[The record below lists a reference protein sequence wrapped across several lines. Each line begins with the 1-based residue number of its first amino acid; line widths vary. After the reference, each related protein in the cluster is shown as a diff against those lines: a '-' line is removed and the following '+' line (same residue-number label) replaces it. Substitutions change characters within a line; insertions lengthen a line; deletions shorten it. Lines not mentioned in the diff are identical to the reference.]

1 MEPAEKRLTAGT
13 RRSVQ
18 VANVPALVAEM
29 ALFISPWS
37 LQKHWRVIECG
48 IFGVVF

>member
-37 LQKHWRVIECG
+37 LQKHWRG
-48 IFGVVF
+48 IACFFNGVL